1 MLRGAFS
8 VGRCGAGG
16 PMAEAGA
23 GGVEVADCEVGGGV
37 GCLPPLRAPGED
49 FGGVM
54 CSLPPV
60 GLPPAPPGDFL
71 LAGTFLPALLAGKL
85 RLGGGSTCG
94 NLGCSS
100 ALGVGVSVGVGVA
113 F

>member
-1 MLRGAFS
+1 MLSGAFS

-16 PMAEAGA
+16 PIAEAG
-23 GGVEVADCEVGGGV
+23 GGVAVEVGGGV
-37 GCLPPLRAPGED
+37 GCLPGCLRAPGED
-49 FGGVM
+49 LGGVM
-54 CSLPPV
+54 CCLPPV
-60 GLPPAPPGDFL
+60 GLPPAAPPGDFL

-100 ALGVGVSVGVGVA
+100 ALAVGVSVGVGVA